1 MNRDDAV
8 HLLRRTGFA
17 VRESDVTQLMALDRV
32 AGVSLVTDFAPNS
45 PAQPPPEIADP
56 EGSRW
61 RQIRD
66 LRDWWIQRMMTVP
79 RPLQEKMTLFWH
91 SHFAASAERVYFATQ
106 TWEQNHLFRLQG
118 LGNYRDLVHAT
129 SIDPAMVLYL
139 DGYRNK
145 AGNPNENYAR
155 ELMELHTLGPG
166 NYTENDIVELAK
178 AWTGHMLD
186 ESYRNYEFKS
196 YHHDYRN
203 KTIFGI
209 TRDWNGPEVI
219 DEILLG
225 SKQVAASEFI
235 TKKMF
240 EYFVYEGP
248 SASLVSSLATSFR
261 ANGLNIGLLLRDI
274 LLHSEFWSTRA
285 RQAIVRSPVE
295 YMIQCIVGAGSTFDE
310 ARPDWWLRDMGHDL
324 FYPPNPSG
332 WQLNG
337 FWLSASS
344 TWAKA
349 EFARHLAW
357 KAVRRDHLQEI
368 ETEGVPM
375 AVALALHLF
384 GISDVSPTTRTAL
397 ENYLYAERAT
407 WEWPQHANLLTL
419 TMLTPE
425 IQVA

>member
-17 VRESDVTQLMALDRV
+17 VREAQVNELMALDRLGAV
-32 AGVSLVTDFAPNS
+32 NLVTDFSPNPAAAP
-45 PAQPPPEIADP
+45 PGEIADP

-61 RQIRD
+61 RQVRD
-66 LRDWWIQRMMTVP
+66 LGNWWLGRMLNSP

-91 SHFAASAERVYFATQ
+91 SHFAASADTIYFATQ

-118 LGNYRDLVHAT
+118 LGNYRDLVRSTAL
-129 SIDPAMVLYL
+129 DPAMITYL
-139 DGYRNK
+139 DNYRNK

-166 NYTENDIVELAK
+166 NYTENDIVEVAR

-186 ESYRNYEFKS
+186 DEYRRYQFQG

-209 TRDWNGPEVI
+209 TRPWDGPEVI

-225 SKQVAASEFI
+225 SKQLIAAKFI
-235 TKKMF
+235 TRKLW
-240 EYFVYEGP
+240 EYFAHENP
-248 SASLVSSLATSFR
+248 AESLVTALANQFISD
-261 ANGLNIGLLLRDI
+261 GLNIGLLLRNI
-274 LLHSEFWSTRA
+274 FLHDDFWNSTS

-295 YMIQCIVGAGSTFDE
+295 YVLQCIVGAGSSLDE
-310 ARPDWWLRDMGHDL
+310 ARPDWWLDQMGIRL

-337 FWLSASS
+337 FWLSASA

-357 KAVRRDHLQEI
+357 KATRRDHLHEI
-368 ETEGVPM
+368 TQEGVPT
-375 AVALALHLF
+375 AVSLALNFF
-384 GISDVSPTTRTAL
+384 GIPDASATTRTAL

>member
-1 MNRDDAV
+1 LNRDDAL
-8 HLLRRTGFA
+8 HLIRRTGFA
-17 VRESDVTQLMALDRV
+17 VREADVSQLMALDRV
-32 AGVSLVTDFAPNS
+32 GAVSLVMDFGPNS
-45 PAQPPPEIADP
+45 AAQPPSSIVDP

-61 RQIRD
+61 RQVRD
-66 LRDWWIQRMMTVP
+66 LRDWWLERMLTTP
-79 RPLQEKMTLFWH
+79 RPLQEKLVLFWH
-91 SHFAASAERVYFATQ
+91 SHFATSASNMRFATQ
-106 TWEQNHLFRLQG
+106 TWEQNHLFRLQS

-129 SIDPAMVLYL
+129 STDAAMLLYL
-139 DGYRNK
+139 DNYRNK

-166 NYTENDIVELAK
+166 NYSENDVVEVAN

-186 ESYRNYEFKS
+186 GDRRRYEFHT
-196 YHHDYRN
+196 YHHDYRS

-209 TRDWNGPEVI
+209 TRAWDGPEVI

-225 SKQVAASEFI
+225 SKRLVAAKFI
-235 TKKMF
+235 TKKLW
-240 EYFVYEGP
+240 EYFVYEDP
-248 SASLVSSLATSFR
+248 SDSLVTSLANQFITD
-261 ANGLNIGLLLRDI
+261 GLNIGLLLRNI
-274 LLHSEFWSTRA
+274 LLHDEFWGPTA
-285 RQAIVRSPVE
+285 RKAIVRSPVE
-295 YMIQCIVGAGSTFDE
+295 YVLQCITGAGSTIAE
-310 ARPDWWLRDMGHDL
+310 ARPDWWIKQMGIDL

-337 FWLSASS
+337 FWLSASA

-349 EFARHLAW
+349 EFARNLAW
-357 KAVRRDHLQEI
+357 KAVKRNHLKEI
-368 ETEGVPM
+368 ETQGAPM
-375 AVALALHLF
+375 AVTLALSFF
-384 GISDVSPTTRTAL
+384 GIADASPTTRSAL